1 MKIAI
6 QGEVGSFHHIAS
18 QQYYGGDIDIVP
30 CTTFKAV
37 FETIKADQADSGIVA
52 IENSLFGSI
61 NEVYDLLLKNNLPI
75 VGEILEPINQCLI
88 GFENTD
94 MTRVKNV
101 YSHPVALAQCSD
113 FLDKYLP
120 NAKRI
125 ENHDTAASVELV
137 KHLKNNHSVAIA
149 SQLAAKIY
157 RMKTLRKNVQNHK
170 QNFTRFLVIKNTNEV
185 PDNANKISII
195 LKTNHTPGSLYNA
208 LGVFAQGQTNI
219 TKLQSRPIEGK
230 PWSYM
235 FYIDC
240 LCSQKNFVKIQKEL
254 INAGNQITVLG
265 SYLEAVAQN

>member
-75 VGEILEPINQCLI
+75 VGEILVPINQCLI

-94 MTRVKNV
+94 MASVKNV
-101 YSHPVALAQCSD
+101 YSHPVALAQCSN

-120 NAKRI
+120 DAKRI
-125 ENHDTAASVELV
+125 ENYDTAASVELV

-157 RMKTLRKNVQNHK
+157 KMNTLRKNVQNHK
-170 QNFTRFLVIKNTNEV
+170 QNFTRFLVIQKLAKLPVNS
-185 PDNANKISII
+185 NKISMI
-195 LKTNHTPGSLYNA
+195 LQTNHTPGALYNA
-208 LGVFAQGQTNI
+208 LGVFDDHKINI

-240 LCSQKNFVKIQKEL
+240 LSSYDEFNIIQKKL
-254 INAGNQITVLG
+254 LNMDNKITVLG
-265 SYLEAVAQN
+265 AYKEVI